1 MPAGIGYPSLG
12 NEQGLGAPA
21 PSAREGIGAL
31 DNPINDVLSRG
42 DLRVTPEVVNFFRGL
57 GDALE
62 QMMQEQ
68 EADDVSG
75 LNMSDEGGDLL
86 GGVGGLGQLS

>member
-1 MPAGIGYPSLG
+1 
-12 NEQGLGAPA
+12 
-21 PSAREGIGAL
+21 
-31 DNPINDVLSRG
+31 
-42 DLRVTPEVVNFFRGL
+42 
-57 GDALE
+57 
-62 QMMQEQ
+62 MMQEQ